1 MPRPVEGTGVSDAR
15 SHQTKRPDPQT
26 HDLPGEVYG
35 RGLGMCRK
43 PPDLGAI
50 SGLSSY
56 LTAARQ
62 GALGLHRESPE
73 LDNMAS
79 GGDERR
85 SRDDPASCR
94 QVGAVYPG
102 GLPLF
107 SSAASRTACLSNR
120 NAARSSAE
128 RRAMKPV
135 R

>member
-1 MPRPVEGTGVSDAR
+1 MPEV
-15 SHQTKRPDPQT
+15 TKRSDRTLRPTICLVRLVVVAWECAENLRIQ
-26 HDLPGEVYG
+26 
-35 RGLGMCRK
+35 
-43 PPDLGAI
+43 GAI

-62 GALGLHRESPE
+62 GALGIRRKSPE
-73 LDNMAS
+73 LDNMAC

-85 SRDDPASCR
+85 SRDHPASCR
-94 QVGAVYPG
+94 QVAAVYPG

-107 SSAASRTACLSNR
+107 SSAASRTACWSNR